1 MADKRKKLTKEEIQ
15 EKLERRVALAQQRDA
30 RVIQISSHRG
40 NTMTNILRQFD
51 KMYSILKDRIG
62 EAGDRGISFE
72 QGAALMT
79 EAEDAILIFSKVTEK
94 IADTLN
100 FKYFIPDEIEKKSK
114 TLESEAAK

>member
-1 MADKRKKLTKEEIQ
+1 MAKERKRLTKEEIQ

-62 EAGDRGISFE
+62 EQGVKGISFE
-72 QGAALMT
+72 EGGALMM
-79 EAEDAILIFSKVTEK
+79 EAEEIVLNFSQLTAKMAE
-94 IADTLN
+94 TLN
-100 FKYFIPDEIEKKSK
+100 FKYFVPDEIDEKSK
-114 TLESEAAK
+114 ATKTEAAK